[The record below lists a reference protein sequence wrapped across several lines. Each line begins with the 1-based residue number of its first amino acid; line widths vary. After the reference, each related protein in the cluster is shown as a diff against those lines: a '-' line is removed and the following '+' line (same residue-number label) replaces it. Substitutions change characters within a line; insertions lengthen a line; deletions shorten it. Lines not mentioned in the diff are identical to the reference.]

1 MCMCVSLNRFL
12 YRGKWILK
20 YNAKKRCF
28 GIWFFIIEECLKIVE
43 WNVGLDTGND
53 INEDVKNKW
62 VWDWL
67 LEKCGFFVR
76 LYKKKS
82 QPGVAI
88 CLSHKETLH
97 YGSSDKKK
105 IKFTAL

>member
-1 MCMCVSLNRFL
+1 MLRISGCGTGYS
-12 YRGKWILK
+12 K
-20 YNAKKRCF
+20 
-28 GIWFFIIEECLKIVE
+28 
-43 WNVGLDTGND
+43 NVGFLSDYMRK
-53 INEDVKNKW
+53 I
-62 VWDWL
+62 
-67 LEKCGFFVR
+67 
-76 LYKKKS
+76 S